1 MKSFAIAAI
10 AALLAQEAAAH
21 ATFQQL
27 WVDGVDFAGQCA
39 RRPASNSPVTS
50 VTTNDLRCNAG
61 AARAAGKCPVKA
73 GSTVTVEMHQ
83 ATHPHDFH
91 QHHGQQHGERSC
103 ANEAIGGAH
112 YGPVLV
118 YMSKVADASTA
129 DGSAGW
135 FKIFQDSWAK
145 APSSASADD
154 DYWGV
159 KDLNTCC
166 GKMNVRIPA
175 DLAPGDYLLRAEV
188 VALHTAGSAGGAQ
201 IYMTCYE
208 LSVTGSGT
216 ATPPTVLFPG
226 AYKATDPGILV
237 NIHAAL
243 ATYVAPGPS
252 VYAGGSSKTAGSACA
267 GCESTCAVGS
277 APSATVSVSPV
288 ATAPASG
295 GGSSGCSVAKYGQ
308 CGGNGYTGCTTCE
321 SGGACKAVSPP
332 YYSQCA

>member
-10 AALLAQEAAAH
+10 AALVAQEATAH

-39 RRPASNSPVTS
+39 RRPASNTPVTNVAS
-50 VTTNDLRCNAG
+50 NDLRCNAG

-83 ATHPHDFH
+83 
-91 QHHGQQHGERSC
+91 QHGERTC

-135 FKIFQDSWAK
+135 FKVFQDSWAK
-145 APSSASADD
+145 APSSASADG

-159 KDLNTCC
+159 KDLNKCC
-166 GKMNVRIPA
+166 GKMDVKIPA

-188 VALHTAGSAGGAQ
+188 VALHTAGSAAGAQ
-201 IYMTCYE
+201 LYMTCYE
-208 LSVTGSGT
+208 LSVTGSGS
-216 ATPPTVLFPG
+216 AAPPTISFPG

-243 ATYVAPGPS
+243 ATYIAPGPS
-252 VYAGGSSKTAGSACA
+252 VYAGGSTKTPGGSCA

-288 ATAPASG
+288 ASTPASG
-295 GGSSGCSVAKYGQ
+295 GGLSSCSVARYGQ

-321 SGGACKAVSPP
+321 SGATCKAVSPP